1 MFGAVGV
8 LLQVWKTYGLSCYHS
23 ADLAQATKGVSH
35 LYDAIESLLQKVQEY
50 LTRVSIYLKPAIPP
64 SSALL
69 DILVDTLVHIFTVL
83 ALVTKYCHTTAE
95 SDSKLKVLGSATRRV
110 GMFKCLCRCHHN
122 AYSIPK
128 GDYFRVLVDKT
139 GAQEVLDKLD
149 ALMQREQFVTAAGA
163 YASIREVE
171 LVSTTVQPQI
181 EFIRDE
187 TGRAN
192 HVSFVSRH
200 LHLIIC
206 SSR

>member
-1 MFGAVGV
+1 M
-8 LLQVWKTYGLSCYHS
+8 
-23 ADLAQATKGVSH
+23 
-35 LYDAIESLLQKVQEY
+35 LQKVQEY
-50 LTRVSIYLKPAIPP
+50 LTRVSIHLKPAIPP
-64 SSALL
+64 DSALL

-128 GDYFRVLVDKT
+128 GDYFRVLVDKS

-149 ALMQREQFVTAAGA
+149 ALMKSEQLVTAASA

-171 LVSTTVQPQI
+171 LFSNTVQPQI
-181 EFIRDE
+181 EYVRDE
-187 TGRAN
+187 TGKVCLIH
-192 HVSFVSRH
+192 HVVRH
-200 LHLIIC
+200 LHLTIC
-206 SSR
+206 SSHQRNPVVAFSARADTPKL